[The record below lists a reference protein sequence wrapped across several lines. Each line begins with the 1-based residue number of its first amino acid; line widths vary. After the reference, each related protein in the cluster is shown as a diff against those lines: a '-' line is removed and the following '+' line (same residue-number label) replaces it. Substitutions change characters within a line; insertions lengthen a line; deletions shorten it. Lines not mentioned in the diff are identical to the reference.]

1 MLRTL
6 DISAS
11 GLVAQRLRMDTIA
24 GNIAHSHTT
33 MNEQGQPSPFQRRLV
48 VLEAETQQRNHS
60 GRGTGVQ
67 ATVETDT
74 QSVPR
79 RIHDPGHPHAD
90 KQGYVSYP
98 NINVIT
104 EFVNAVEATRA
115 YEANISTMRVTR
127 DMIDS
132 TFRLLG

>member
-33 MNEQGQPSPFQRRLV
+33 ANENGEPSPFQRRLV
-48 VLEAETQQRNHS
+48 VMEAANGQRQHA
-60 GRGTGVQ
+60 GRGAGVQ
-67 ATVETDT
+67 GTVEIDE
-74 QSVPR
+74 QSLPR
-79 RIHDPGHPHAD
+79 RVHDPSHPHAD
-90 KQGYVSYP
+90 PQGYVNYP

-104 EFVNAVEATRA
+104 EFVNAIEATRA
-115 YEANISTMRVTR
+115 YEANLSTMRVTR